1 MNKMEVIIME
11 ALIIVDLQNDFA
23 KPDGALYFPGAENV
37 IPPIVKLVEDFKA
50 RNLPIIYTRDW
61 HEDNDYEFGIWGV
74 HCLHDTKGSE
84 IVDELKEALKGY
96 ENAFEIRKSRYSA
109 FYGTNLEELLK
120 RLDVTKVHVGGL
132 VTHICVLFT
141 VEELRN
147 RAIETIIH
155 SRCVDS
161 FDKDMHNF
169 ALREMKEV
177 LLAHIV

>member
-1 MNKMEVIIME
+1 ME

-23 KPDGALYFPGAENV
+23 KPGGALYFSGAENV
-37 IPPIVKLVEDFKA
+37 IQPIIKLVKEFKI

-74 HCLHDTKGSE
+74 HCLHDTPGSE
-84 IVDELKEALKGY
+84 IVDELKCELEGY
-96 ENAFEIRKSRYSA
+96 KNVFEIKKSRYSG
-109 FYGTNLEELLK
+109 FYGTNMENLLK
-120 RLDVTKVHVGGL
+120 QLNIDTVHIGGL

-147 RAIETIIH
+147 RGIETIVH
-155 SRCVDS
+155 SDCVDS

-177 LLAHIV
+177 LLAKII

>member
-1 MNKMEVIIME
+1 ME

-23 KPDGALYFPGAENV
+23 KPGGALYFQGAENV
-37 IPPIVKLVEDFKA
+37 ISPIIELVEDFKK

-61 HEDNDYEFGIWGV
+61 HEDNDYEFDIWGV

-84 IVDELKEALKGY
+84 IVDELKEALVGY
-96 ENAFEIRKSRYSA
+96 DKVYEIKKSRYSA
-109 FYGTNLEELLK
+109 FFGTKLESLLK
-120 RLDVTKVHVGGL
+120 ELKVTNVHVGGL

-147 RAIETIIH
+147 RGIETVVH
-155 SRCVDS
+155 TRCVDS
-161 FDKDMHNF
+161 FDKAMHEF

-177 LLAHIV
+177 LLAKLV